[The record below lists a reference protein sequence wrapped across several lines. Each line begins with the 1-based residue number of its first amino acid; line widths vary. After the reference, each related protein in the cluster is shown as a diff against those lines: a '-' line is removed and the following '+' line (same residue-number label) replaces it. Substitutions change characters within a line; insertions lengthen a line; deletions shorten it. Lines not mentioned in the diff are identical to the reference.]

1 IRHGYHCQFA
11 FPVFAIIGLGY
22 AAGHLRIL
30 DPASAEALN
39 KFVYYFALPPVLF
52 VFTAKAPVDEIFYL
66 AVYWDVSGGCHR
78 HLGGLCHCRKLR
90 CKDWLRY
97 SQTPPIWAS
106 RFS

>member
-1 IRHGYHCQFA
+1 MDTIVNVA

-52 VFTAKAPVDEIFYL
+52 VFTAKAPVDVIFNWPFIGVSLAGAIGTL
-66 AVYWDVSGGCHR
+66 AVSAVVGAYAAGTG
-78 HLGGLCHCRKLR
+78 
-90 CKDWLRY
+90 
-97 SQTPPIWAS
+97 
-106 RFS
+106 